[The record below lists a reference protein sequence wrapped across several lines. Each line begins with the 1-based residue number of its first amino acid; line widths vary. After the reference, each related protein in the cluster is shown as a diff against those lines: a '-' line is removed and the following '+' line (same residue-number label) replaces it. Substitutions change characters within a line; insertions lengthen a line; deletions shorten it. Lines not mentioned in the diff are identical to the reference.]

1 MKITR
6 WTVLVPVGL
15 VLLGAYAA
23 SGAIGGALE
32 GPDGRTTAGSPALA
46 APEVEF
52 STIGGTEAS
61 LADYRGTVVLLNIWG
76 TWCPPCVREIPHLV
90 EVQEEIGPRGGT
102 VIGLAV
108 ESGTPEDIRRF
119 WADRLELEPAYPL
132 WMGTNREARR
142 HFEAF
147 GLPNTLI
154 IDGDGIIRERFL
166 GLVTRDMLL
175 EAVEPYL

>member
-1 MKITR
+1 MTLKNAAA
-6 WTVLVPVGL
+6 L
-15 VLLGAYAA
+15 VLPGLLVVAVYMGFGQ
-23 SGAIGGALE
+23 SSDGLE
-32 GPDGRTTAGSPALA
+32 GGESPGAGNSLA
-46 APEVEF
+46 VPAPEVGF
-52 STIGGTEAS
+52 PTLTGGEDS
-61 LADYRGTVVLLNIWG
+61 LAGYRGQVVLLNIWG

-90 EVQEEIGPRGGT
+90 EVQEEVGPRGGT

-154 IDGDGIIRERFL
+154 IDRDGIIRERFL